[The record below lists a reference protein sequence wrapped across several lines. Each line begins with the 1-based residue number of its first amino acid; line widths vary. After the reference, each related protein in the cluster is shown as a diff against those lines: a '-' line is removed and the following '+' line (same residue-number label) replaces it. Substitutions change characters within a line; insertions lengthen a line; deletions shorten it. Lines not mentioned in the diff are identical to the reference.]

1 MASGTVAKPK
11 RKELNISQT
20 ETFSGPED
28 KNNCRD
34 QAKEAL
40 SRIPKPKASNGV
52 TFEEAIC
59 SLTQDKVDYIRAYWK
74 PQFTDVSGVID
85 ALQDDP
91 IGTLA
96 DLNYGRSLMAN
107 GDVRSEMVGELPASV
122 DVAVEKIA
130 NNIFKQ
136 REKLPGKS
144 VTMDQARAMAKTAL
158 GM

>member
-107 GDVRSEMVGELPASV
+107 GDVRYEITSEMPASI
-122 DVAVEKIA
+122 DKAVEKLA
-130 NNIFKQ
+130 ANIFRQ
-136 REKLPGKS
+136 REKVGKPVS
-144 VTMDQARAMAKTAL
+144 EEESMSMARVAL